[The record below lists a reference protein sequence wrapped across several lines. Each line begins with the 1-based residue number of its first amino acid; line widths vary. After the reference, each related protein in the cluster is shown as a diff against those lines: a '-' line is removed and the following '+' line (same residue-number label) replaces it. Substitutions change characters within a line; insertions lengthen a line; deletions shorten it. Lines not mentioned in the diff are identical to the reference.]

1 MHERVSPELSNAR
14 SELDTAHPKLGPMH
28 AVDVAAGGLDARPK
42 ADVQSVSRLMA
53 DLSGSDRVA
62 GVRR

>member
-1 MHERVSPELSNAR
+1 
-14 SELDTAHPKLGPMH
+14 MH
-28 AVDVAAGGLDARPK
+28 AVDVATGGLDARVK
-42 ADVQSVSRLMA
+42 ADVRSVSRLMA